1 MHLFD
6 NRLQPMLRKGCNAM
20 LSITSQLKLLLC
32 SSSGFQLMVHRN
44 TCSAPQAKQVGARS
58 APQNPPPLVGDK
70 QAASELASAADRL
83 GKAVPPNGGGEGEL
97 TETFP

>member
-58 APQNPPPLVGDK
+58 ALQNPPPLG
-70 QAASELASAADRL
+70 E
-83 GKAVPPNGGGEGEL
+83 VPPNGGGGGEL